1 VRNFLSDLKEESTL
15 KSKHVKL
22 KEEIDSW
29 SLFVESLRLEDREL
43 FKNMMQ
49 KTWAYSNA
57 VEICKDEYATEA
69 LLLSILISQQKTINW
84 LTNQIELY
92 KANP

>member
-1 VRNFLSDLKEESTL
+1 MSGSLDSVGQSDLEGRPA
-15 KSKHVKL
+15 KL

-43 FKNMMQ
+43 FKSMVQ
-49 KTWAYSNA
+49 KIWAYSDS
-57 VEICKDEYATEA
+57 VEICKNEHTTEA

-84 LTNQIELY
+84 LTNQIEMY
-92 KANP
+92 KKS